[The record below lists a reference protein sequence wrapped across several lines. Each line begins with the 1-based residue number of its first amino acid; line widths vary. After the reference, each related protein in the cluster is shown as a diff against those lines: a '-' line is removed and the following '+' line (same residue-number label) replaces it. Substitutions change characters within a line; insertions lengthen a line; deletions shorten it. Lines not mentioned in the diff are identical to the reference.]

1 MGIEE
6 LARQAVREDVG
17 SGDVTSILVVPD
29 TAVGKA
35 QIVCKEPGVLAGIN
49 VAKTV
54 FFDVD
59 RELKFI
65 GFFKDGKRFEKGSVI
80 AEVAGRVRSILTA
93 ERTALNFLQ
102 RLTGIATLTRRFVDT
117 IKGTKAKIL
126 DTRKTTPGLRELEKY
141 AVRMGGGYNHRFG
154 LHDMILIKDNHIRA
168 AGSIRSAVAL
178 VRAGNTRGLLI
189 EVEAKTVSE
198 AKQALELGVPRVLLD
213 NMSVSQIKSVVAMT
227 RGHTKLEVSGGINL
241 RNVKAVAKTG
251 VNYVSVGALT
261 HSAPAVDISLDLD
274 RPARSFVTL
283 PQTLSPAP
291 TGYRR

>member
-1 MGIEE
+1 MALED
-6 LARQAVREDVG
+6 LVRQAVREDVG
-17 SGDVTSILVVPD
+17 SGDVTTILAVPD
-29 TAVGKA
+29 SMTGKA
-35 QIVCKEPGVLAGIN
+35 QIVCNETGILAGIN

-59 RELKFI
+59 RELRFI

-80 AEVAGRVRSILTA
+80 AEVAGKVRSILTA

-102 RLTGIATLTRRFVDT
+102 RMTGIATLTRQFVDV

-168 AGSIRSAVAL
+168 AGSIRNAVSL
-178 VRAGNTRGLLI
+178 VRAGNTRGLLV
-189 EVEAKTVSE
+189 EVECKTVSE

-213 NMSVSQIKSVVAMT
+213 NMSVPQINSVVKMT
-227 RGHTKLEVSGGINL
+227 RGHTKLEVSGGISL
-241 RNVKAVAKTG
+241 RNVRAVAKTG
-251 VNYVSVGALT
+251 VNYISVGALT
-261 HSAPAVDISLDLD
+261 HSAPAVDVSLDLE
-274 RPARSFVTL
+274 RPARTFVTL
-283 PQTLSPAP
+283 PSTFSLP
-291 TGYRR
+291 TRR

>member
-1 MGIEE
+1 MEE
-6 LARQAVREDVG
+6 LVRQAVREDVG

-29 TAVGKA
+29 TVVGKA
-35 QIVCKEPGVLAGIN
+35 QIVCNEPGVLAGIN

-65 GFFKDGKRFEKGSVI
+65 GFFKDGKRFEKGAVI
-80 AEVAGRVRSILTA
+80 AEVEGRVRSILTA

-102 RLTGIATLTRRFVDT
+102 RLTGIATLTRQFVDT

-168 AGSIRSAVAL
+168 AGSIRNAVAL

-198 AKQALELGVPRVLLD
+198 ARQALELGVPRVLLD
-213 NMSVSQIKSVVAMT
+213 NMAVPQIKSVVAMT
-227 RGHTKLEVSGGINL
+227 RGHTKLEASGGINL

-251 VNYVSVGALT
+251 INYISVGALT
-261 HSAPAVDISLDLD
+261 HSAPAVDISLDLE
-274 RPARSFVTL
+274 RSGRTFVTL
-283 PQTLSPAP
+283 PSTFSPASVS
-291 TGYRR
+291 GRR

>member
-6 LARQAVREDVG
+6 LVRQAVREDVG
-17 SGDVTSILVVPD
+17 SGDVTSVLAVPE
-29 TAVGKA
+29 TVIGKA
-35 QIVCKEPGVLAGIN
+35 QIVCNESGVLAGIN

-59 RELKFI
+59 PELRFI
-65 GFFKDGKRFEKGSVI
+65 GFLKDGKRFEKGSVI
-80 AEVAGRVRSILTA
+80 AEVAGKVRSILTA

-102 RLTGIATLTRRFVDT
+102 RLAGIATITRQFVDV

-126 DTRKTTPGLRELEKY
+126 DTRKTTPGLRDLEKY

-168 AGSIRSAVAL
+168 AGSIRNAVSL

-213 NMSVSQIKSVVAMT
+213 NMSVAQVKTVVAMT
-227 RGHTKLEVSGGINL
+227 RGHTKLEVSGGITL
-241 RNVKAVAKTG
+241 RNVRAVAKTG
-251 VNYVSVGALT
+251 VNYISVGALT
-261 HSAPAVDISLDLD
+261 HSAPAVDISLDLE
-274 RPARSFVTL
+274 RPARSFITL
-283 PQTLSPAP
+283 PTVFNSVAANS
-291 TGYRR
+291 RR